1 MWCALVLALLPQ
13 LQLAPPIYRAPHHG
27 LAATA
32 RLVAPPARLSMDSV
46 FTNAISAAGFRVDNG
61 KLAFTRNGRPLAA
74 TVGRSTFMP
83 LVDFN
88 FGGAT
93 AVMRFVF

>member
-1 MWCALVLALLPQ
+1 MWCAFVLALVPELK
-13 LQLAPPIYRAPHHG
+13 LAPPPKMD
-27 LAATA
+27 
-32 RLVAPPARLSMDSV
+32 MDSA
-46 FTNAISAAGFRVDNG
+46 FTSVIQTAGFAVNDG
-61 KLAFTRNGRPLAA
+61 KLAFTRRGRPLAA
-74 TVGRSTFMP
+74 TVGRSTFTP